1 MIDSQRGVAVKQSRH
16 FGRLLPRLC
25 WQFILLARPL
35 PILLIGEGLF
45 LGLYLIVKALFCFVE
60 TNEWRMWMK
69 SVLKLEMERKHL
81 SISKI
86 WLLTVLVGLAMNV
99 VIFIQL
105 SLTLLEKN
113 SFSFDAVLIRAV
125 RSYSSQIMDP
135 VMVFITHLGSSTM
148 LGFLL
153 IVGMVWLYLKY
164 KDVLA
169 TLCFLIVVA
178 GGGFLNSLL
187 KIYFNRDRPDDNRL
201 IEADGL
207 SFPSGHSMGSML
219 LYGFLVYLSL
229 RYDRWKIRKAGVV
242 TSLICLIFLIGIS
255 RIYLGVHYPSDVFAG
270 FLAGFVWLGGWV
282 IALELA
288 YIWNNKKRR
297 Y

>member
-1 MIDSQRGVAVKQSRH
+1 
-16 FGRLLPRLC
+16 
-25 WQFILLARPL
+25 
-35 PILLIGEGLF
+35 
-45 LGLYLIVKALFCFVE
+45 
-60 TNEWRMWMK
+60 MK
-69 SVLKLEMERKHL
+69 SVLKHEIERKHL
-81 SISKI
+81 NMSKI
-86 WLLTVLVGLAMNV
+86 WLLTVFVGLAMNV

-105 SLTLLEKN
+105 SLTLLENN
-113 SFSFDAVLIRAV
+113 SFPFDSVMIQAV
-125 RSYSSQIMDP
+125 RSDSSQIMDT

-153 IVGMVWLYLKY
+153 IVGMVCFFLKY
-164 KDVLA
+164 KDLLA
-169 TLCFLIVVA
+169 TLCFFTVVA
-178 GGGFLNSLL
+178 GGGLLNSLL
-187 KIYFNRDRPDDNRL
+187 KIYFNRDRPNDNRL
-201 IEADGL
+201 IEVDGL

-229 RYDRWKIRKAGVV
+229 RYDRRKIRKVGVV

-270 FLAGFVWLGGWV
+270 FLAGIVWLGGWV

-288 YIWNNKKRR
+288 YIWNNKKRLE